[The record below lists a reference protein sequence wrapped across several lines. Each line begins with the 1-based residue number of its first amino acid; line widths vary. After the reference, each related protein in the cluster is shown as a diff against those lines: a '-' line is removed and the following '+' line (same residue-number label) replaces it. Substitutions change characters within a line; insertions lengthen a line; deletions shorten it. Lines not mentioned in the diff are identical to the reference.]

1 MMLDRNGYRKWNA
14 YRKQLAAG
22 VKEVG
27 QRLAPNPRAIVVD
40 RRSTSMHEETFE
52 FKCAE
57 RVASARMDFTRG
69 AWPVPCDDPIRTSG
83 MTGALLG
90 KP

>member
-27 QRLAPNPRAIVVD
+27 QRLAPIPPRH
-40 RRSTSMHEETFE
+40 S
-52 FKCAE
+52 
-57 RVASARMDFTRG
+57 RG
-69 AWPVPCDDPIRTSG
+69 SSIDQHA
-83 MTGALLG
+83 
-90 KP
+90 